1 MQEKYEQGIKEKLSM
16 QTFIMAKDDQLQALK
31 SELEAL
37 RRETNREQQIASDKV
52 VSELQAKVASLTEEN
67 EALLA

>member
-1 MQEKYEQGIKEKLSM
+1 MQEKYEQGITEKLSM